1 MHKTKHGW
9 LFPLLAGMALAGC
22 SPKAPTAAPAPAPI
36 AASQPVQAASPLL
49 GQWNGPEGTSLRIDG
64 GDGKYALTIRNLD
77 GPRTFQGRGEGD
89 TIHFNRDGKALT
101 IRPGDGAATGMKWLA
116 DKKHCVI
123 IESGEGYC
131 RD

>member
-1 MHKTKHGW
+1 MHKTKRGW

-64 GDGKYALTIRNLD
+64 GGGKYALTIRNLD

-89 TIHFNRDGKALT
+89 TIHFDRDGKALT
-101 IRPGDGAATGMKWLA
+101 IRPGDGAASGMKWLA
-116 DKKHCVI
+116 DKKNCVV